1 MPASDVAP
9 RCCAGYSRVPLP
21 GTGDDEWPLD
31 AQFTCFTGTKVHI
44 LTAEELGQVTMSGLD
59 ALLALAAAV
68 NELQV
73 LDVDVGVGV
82 CACGWIW
89 GWGWGCGCVLMEM
102 NVSILTLALSRR
114 LE

>member
-1 MPASDVAP
+1 MLHPDAVQAILEYHYL
-9 RCCAGYSRVPLP
+9 GQVPMS
-21 GTGDDEWPLD
+21 GLD

-73 LDVDVGVGV
+73 LDVCVCARARAWMGLGVGM
-82 CACGWIW
+82 CIDGYECKCIDI
-89 GWGWGCGCVLMEM
+89 
-102 NVSILTLALSRR
+102 STLK
-114 LE
+114 